1 MNGDAYAWVRRAV
14 GEGAAAGGL
23 LSPDF
28 RLSIGGFELGPL
40 LSRSLHGGIF
50 ALREG
55 DRILESQ
62 AIQLSPLGPHDP
74 GDAALGEFSRHSQ
87 SQVRPGVTRVYA
99 SGVDRGVRWVHVE
112 RVSGWSLRTL
122 LGRRELAFTGRR
134 LAMLGAELADALAPL
149 HASGAAF
156 GLVHGRL
163 GTGHVLVDRSG
174 RLRLCG
180 VPVGR
185 SVSAMPD
192 AIGVG
197 AIVAC
202 AALGVCP
209 DPRGVTLATARTLA
223 AALDRPENVARSPIG
238 LRRLIQSLLLLQP
251 SGFLPAMTVVR
262 EQFLMFAEGLPLGVP
277 DPSWGRSLC
286 EAVRGLSPTVRPSPA
301 DVEAVVEELAS
312 QLPELSDFLPV
323 LFAPPD
329 AVGCDATSAPEPLT
343 LTALTGAM
351 DAAFANNSAKHEAV
365 VDELELDQP
374 EAPEANDGSM
384 APPPAFE
391 MPILPSL
398 HDVAEAPRVRSLRE
412 RIFPLLVG

>member
-1 MNGDAYAWVRRAV
+1 MNGDSYASVRRSVGDGAV
-14 GEGAAAGGL
+14 AGGL
-23 LSPDF
+23 LSPEF
-28 RLSIGGFELGPL
+28 KLSIGGFELGPL

-50 ALREG
+50 ALRDG
-55 DRILESQ
+55 PRLVDAQ
-62 AIQLSPLGPHDP
+62 AVQLSPMGPHDP
-74 GDAALGEFSRHSQ
+74 GDAALGAFARLSQ
-87 SQVRPGVTRVYA
+87 SQIRPGVTRVFG

-122 LGRRELAFTGRR
+122 LGRREIAFTGRR
-134 LAMLGAELADALAPL
+134 LAILGAELADALAPL

-180 VPVGR
+180 VPVAR
-185 SVSAMPD
+185 SASAMPD

-223 AALDRPENVARSPIG
+223 AALDRPENVARSPLG

-251 SGFLPAMTVVR
+251 NGFLPAMTVVR

-277 DPSWGRSLC
+277 DPSWGRALC

-301 DVEAVVEELAS
+301 DVEGVVEELAA
-312 QLPELSDFLPV
+312 QLPEILAFLPV
-323 LFAPPD
+323 LFGSTGGP
-329 AVGCDATSAPEPLT
+329 GCEANAAPEPLS
-343 LTALTGAM
+343 LAALTGALSESFTEHGAEQER
-351 DAAFANNSAKHEAV
+351 DPEAV
-365 VDELELDQP
+365 QP
-374 EAPEANDGSM
+374 PLREESVEAS
-384 APPPAFE
+384 PPPTFE

-398 HDVAEAPRVRSLRE
+398 HDAADAPRVRSLRE

>member
-1 MNGDAYAWVRRAV
+1 MNGDSYAWVRRAV
-14 GEGAAAGGL
+14 GDGTTTGGL
-23 LSPDF
+23 LSPEF

-40 LSRSLHGGIF
+40 LSRSMHGGIF

-55 DRILESQ
+55 GKIVESQ

-74 GDAALGEFSRHSQ
+74 GDAALREFSRHSL
-87 SQVRPGVTRVYA
+87 SQIRPGVTRVYA

-180 VPVGR
+180 VPVAR
-185 SVSAMPD
+185 SLSAMPD
-192 AIGVG
+192 AIGIG

-209 DPRGVTLATARTLA
+209 DPRGVTLATARALA
-223 AALDRPENVARSPIG
+223 AALDRPENVARSPLG
-238 LRRLIQSLLLLQP
+238 LRRLVQSLLLLQP
-251 SGFLPAMTVVR
+251 NGFLPAMSVVR

-277 DPSWGRSLC
+277 DPMWGRALC

-301 DVEAVVEELAS
+301 DVEAVVEALAG
-312 QLPELSDFLPV
+312 QVPELFVFLPV
-323 LFAPPD
+323 LFAPSD
-329 AVGCDATSAPEPLT
+329 VAGCEATSAPEPLT
-343 LTALTGAM
+343 LAALTGAM
-351 DAAFANNSAKHEAV
+351 GAAFANNSKE
-365 VDELELDQP
+365 P
-374 EAPEANDGSM
+374 EPALAPDAPEADE
-384 APPPAFE
+384 APATPPPAFE

-398 HDVAEAPRVRSLRE
+398 HDVTETPKVRSLRE

>member
-1 MNGDAYAWVRRAV
+1 MNGDSYAWMRRAV
-14 GEGAAAGGL
+14 SDGAGAGGL

-28 RLSIGGFELGPL
+28 RLSMGGFELGPL

-55 DRILESQ
+55 DKIVESQ
-62 AIQLSPLGPHDP
+62 AVQLSPLGPHDP
-74 GDAALGEFSRHSQ
+74 GDAALREFSRHSL
-87 SQVRPGVTRVYA
+87 SQIRPGVTRVYA
-99 SGVDRGVRWVHVE
+99 SGADRGVRWVHVE
-112 RVSGWSLRTL
+112 RVAGWSLRTL

-180 VPVGR
+180 VPVAR

-192 AIGVG
+192 AIGIG

-223 AALDRPENVARSPIG
+223 AALDRPENVARSPLG
-238 LRRLIQSLLLLQP
+238 LRRLVQSLLLLQP
-251 SGFLPAMTVVR
+251 NGFLPAMAVVR

-277 DPSWGRSLC
+277 DPSWGRALC
-286 EAVRGLSPTVRPSPA
+286 EAVRGLSPTIRPSPA
-301 DVEAVVEELAS
+301 DVEAVVEELAL

-323 LFAPPD
+323 LFAPPE
-329 AVGCDATSAPEPLT
+329 VGVGHATSVPEPLT
-343 LTALTGAM
+343 LAALTGAM
-351 DAAFANNSAKHEAV
+351 GAAFANNSNE
-365 VDELELDQP
+365 P
-374 EAPEANDGSM
+374 EPTEPDREPDAEESAAS
-384 APPPAFE
+384 PPPSFE

-398 HDVAEAPRVRSLRE
+398 HDVVEVPRMRSLRD